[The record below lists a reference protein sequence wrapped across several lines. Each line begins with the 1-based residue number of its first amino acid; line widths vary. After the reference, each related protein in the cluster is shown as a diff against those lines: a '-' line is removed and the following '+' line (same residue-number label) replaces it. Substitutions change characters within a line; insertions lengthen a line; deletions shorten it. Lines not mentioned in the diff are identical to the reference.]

1 MRRVT
6 LLLLCASFQGL
17 ASAANATPVMAPDP
31 PMSAARIDRLPVE
44 IRQIILSNC
53 GADAAAGHYFATYA
67 DASNVIHLD
76 YSLLQCPDA
85 PRGAERF
92 GHLRQTF
99 VKQNGRYVLSRTEDC
114 LSRPHQPAF

>member
-6 LLLLCASFQGL
+6 LLLLGANFHGL

-31 PMSAARIDRLPVE
+31 PMSAVRIDRLPAE
-44 IRQIILSNC
+44 IRQIVLSNC
-53 GADAAAGHYFATYA
+53 GADAAAGHYFATYEY
-67 DASNVIHLD
+67 ASNVIHLD

-85 PRGAERF
+85 PRGAGRF

-99 VKQNGRYVLSRTEDC
+99 VKQNGRYVLSRTEGS
-114 LSRPHQPAF
+114 LSRPLEPAF